1 MLRTFILGPPSL
13 SIRSRSLA
21 SIRFDVCRSR
31 RRKEGGLVSSFSE
44 SFPRLLPRSS
54 TIVNFAR
61 EVTSALPCR
70 ASSKKFPTRFV
81 TLPRHNGARDPSLKL
96 PAIQIADSIQRGS
109 GEYTFEKR
117 RFCPRF
123 LSPTRVYA
131 PCMRASTVSSIPS
144 PFNLSNNP
152 RFSNSSSR
160 QIFPLPVFLSP
171 LRKSNQL
178 FFFSSSFLL

>member
-1 MLRTFILGPPSL
+1 MLAFASTFVVHGEGK
-13 SIRSRSLA
+13 R
-21 SIRFDVCRSR
+21 
-31 RRKEGGLVSSFSE
+31 GGLHRSISSFSE

-96 PAIQIADSIQRGS
+96 PAIQIADSIQRGN

-123 LSPTRVYA
+123 LSPTRVSRRVCA
-131 PCMRASTVSSIPS
+131 PLPFLPS
-144 PFNLSNNP
+144 PRLSTSPIVRDFRTPP
-152 RFSNSSSR
+152 RDKFSH
-160 QIFPLPVFLSP
+160 LPYSPAKIKPTLFLF
-171 LRKSNQL
+171 LL
-178 FFFSSSFLL
+178 FFALNSILPLTI

>member
-1 MLRTFILGPPSL
+1 MH
-13 SIRSRSLA
+13 RS
-21 SIRFDVCRSR
+21 
-31 RRKEGGLVSSFSE
+31 VSSFSE

-96 PAIQIADSIQRGS
+96 PAIQIADSIQRGN

-123 LSPTRVYA
+123 LSPTRVSRRVCA
-131 PCMRASTVSSIPS
+131 PLPFLPS
-144 PFNLSNNP
+144 PRLSTSPIVRDFRTPP
-152 RFSNSSSR
+152 RDKFSHLPYSSPPCENQTNSFS
-160 QIFPLPVFLSP
+160 FSP
-171 LRKSNQL
+171 LFCFKFDLAVNDITMVAINNGDGRDYM
-178 FFFSSSFLL
+178 FLRVQW